1 VSAARSPAAL
11 EGEVRTRA
19 ALVPARFSA
28 GVSAPSR
35 RLPARVALRGLTPAS
50 LTPGARP
57 RPAFAAPAPAAP
69 GFVFAFAAPR
79 ALEMAAV
86 LGAFPLEA
94 PDLPALAACGLGGAF
109 RAALRLAPAALPLAV
124 AVPGAGARR
133 AVRGAAELEA
143 VLPAA
148 PAVRAR
154 VAAAGLAAAFDAP
167 ARPLPAVP
175 WPPVLVAAVAAAPRR
190 FGATLALLLPF
201 SGALAVR
208 ALPAGGFAAALPR
221 AGAPAGAL
229 APLPAPGAARLAGL
243 FLSSVGVFAIGSP
256 RLVADVAP
264 HHSRPLPE
272 RGQACGG
279 SVQDRV
285 ARISW
290 IRPRWS

>member
-1 VSAARSPAAL
+1 VAQAGAVSAARSPAAL

-35 RLPARVALRGLTPAS
+35 RLPARVALRGLAPAS

-57 RPAFAAPAPAAP
+57 RPAFAAPAPPAP
-69 GFVFAFAAPR
+69 GFGFAAAR

-86 LGAFPLEA
+86 PAAFPLEA
-94 PDLPALAACGLGGAF
+94 PDLPALAATGPGAAF

-124 AVPGAGARR
+124 AVPGPGARCV
-133 AVRGAAELEA
+133 VRGTA
-143 VLPAA
+143 VLE
-148 PAVRAR
+148 
-154 VAAAGLAAAFDAP
+154 
-167 ARPLPAVP
+167 
-175 WPPVLVAAVAAAPRR
+175 AAVAAAPRR

-201 SGALAVR
+201 AGASAVR

-229 APLPAPGAARLAGL
+229 APFPAPSAARLAGF
-243 FLSSVGVFAIGSP
+243 FLSSVGVSAIGSP
-256 RLVADVAP
+256 RLVANVAP
-264 HHSRPLPE
+264 HHPRPLPA
-272 RGQACGG
+272 RGQACGCP
-279 SVQDRV
+279 VQDRV

-290 IRPRWS
+290 TRRGGLETGGVAELSVAQDGADPLRPLREAACG